1 MVDKIMSKIQY
12 RGRRG
17 FSLLELLV
25 VITVITLLAAAMV
38 TVGNHVQLNAKIKNT
53 KMTITLLNNALEEYK
68 AFKDTGSGDD
78 VWPVSIDAFTPGSS
92 FADKLE
98 YRLAGFLNQLPL
110 PLLPPDFEFKGGD
123 HDAMGW
129 DTDSM
134 YALDNIEFVYY
145 CLDDVPKCHEIL
157 NRSADQAKS
166 NNDKDSMVAYGQ
178 EKTLIEVNDA
188 WGHPILYE
196 HVFGSGNVP
205 VLTSAGEDGV
215 FGNADDIISSE
226 F

>member
-1 MVDKIMSKIQY
+1 MVDKITSKIP
-12 RGRRG
+12 RAGRRG

-25 VITVITLLAAAMV
+25 VITVITLLVAGMV
-38 TVGNHVQLNAKIKNT
+38 TVANHVQLNAKIKNT
-53 KMTITLLNNALEEYK
+53 KITITLLNNALEEYK
-68 AFKDTGSGDD
+68 AFKDTGSGVD

-98 YRLAGFLNQLPL
+98 YRLAGFLNLSLPFV
-110 PLLPPDFEFKGGD
+110 PPDFEFKGGS
-123 HDAMGW
+123 HNAMGW
-129 DTDSM
+129 DDESM
-134 YALDNIEFVYY
+134 FALSNIEFVYY

-157 NRSADQAKS
+157 ERIADQAKS
-166 NNDKDSMVAYGQ
+166 NVDNDSMVAYRQ

-196 HVFGSGNVP
+196 HVFDSGNVP
-205 VLTSAGEDGV
+205 VLTSAGEDEE
-215 FGNADDIISSE
+215 FGTADDIISSE